1 MRKLILFAASGAGS
15 GYAPLAPG
23 TFGALVG
30 LGLYVLLAPLPPPA
44 LAVAAVLIVGVGI
57 PLSRAA
63 EKIFANPDDPRITID
78 EVGGML
84 VSLVWLPVR
93 VDVAVCGFL
102 LFRLFDIWK
111 PPPVDSAESLP
122 GGFGVMA
129 DDVVAGIYANLCG
142 QLLWRF
148 VWPAGLA

>member
-15 GYAPLAPG
+15 GYAPVAPG
-23 TFGALVG
+23 TFGSG
-30 LGLYVLLAPLPPPA
+30 
-44 LAVAAVLIVGVGI
+44 VGVGLYLLLF
-57 PLSRAA
+57 PLPFPALELAVVGVLVAGVPLARAA

-84 VSLVWLPVR
+84 VSLLWLPAR
-93 VDVAVCGFL
+93 VDVIVCGFL

-111 PPPVDSAESLP
+111 PRPVAAAESLH

-142 QLLWRF
+142 QLLWH
-148 VWPAGLA
+148 VIWPEGLI

>member
-1 MRKLILFAASGAGS
+1 MRKLILFTASGAGS

-23 TFGALVG
+23 TLGSLVG
-30 LGLYVLLAPLPPPA
+30 LGLYALLAPLPPPA
-44 LAVAAVLIVGVGI
+44 LAGAAALVLVAGVPI
-57 PLSRAA
+57 AHAA
-63 EKIFANPDDPRITID
+63 EKIFATRDDPRITID

-148 VWPAGLA
+148 VWPEGLA